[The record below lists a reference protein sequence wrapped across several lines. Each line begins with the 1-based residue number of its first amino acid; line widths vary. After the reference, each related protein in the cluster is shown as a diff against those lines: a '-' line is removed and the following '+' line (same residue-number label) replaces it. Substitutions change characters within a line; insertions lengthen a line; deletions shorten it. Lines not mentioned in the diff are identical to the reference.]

1 MAALLS
7 GEIDALSTGFSEA
20 VALEKAGK
28 VRIIGVTSD
37 KRVPAAPNAPT
48 LKEQGYDEH
57 LLTGADFL
65 LLLIFQV
72 TNDVHT

>member
-20 VALEKAGK
+20 VALEQAGK

-37 KRVPAAPNAPT
+37 ERVQPPNPDF
-48 LKEQGYDEH
+48 ER
-57 LLTGADFL
+57 TGL
-65 LLLIFQV
+65 
-72 TNDVHT
+72 